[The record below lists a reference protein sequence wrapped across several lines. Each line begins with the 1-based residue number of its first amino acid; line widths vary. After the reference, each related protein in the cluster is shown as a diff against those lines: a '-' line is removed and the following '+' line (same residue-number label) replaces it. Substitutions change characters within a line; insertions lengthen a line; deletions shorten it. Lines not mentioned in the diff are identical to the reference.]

1 MKFSC
6 VKEKLERAIMIAER
20 FTGKNVT
27 LPILGN
33 ILLRF
38 GDNALMLT
46 ATNLEHAIEI
56 KVPGNSSGEGNIT
69 VPAKVA
75 SALIQSI
82 KDEKIELEGKQ
93 GSLII
98 TTDTRDTRVNGM
110 ISDDFPLIPKVKAG
124 TYFSVEGGLLRRGL
138 ERVIPAVSL
147 SEFKPELGGVF
158 FKIDAHNLRLAATDT
173 FRLAE
178 ISFPLVKKDADARA
192 SFILPHRVAGELMRV
207 LGDTGDVTVA
217 LGENQVLFE
226 INGIKITS
234 RLIEGNFPEYNA
246 IIPKNFE
253 TTCFFGKDD
262 MRDAVRASSIFTSS
276 LQDVSL
282 RFHDK
287 GIQVRSINSEIG
299 EYKTDIAVPVQGRE
313 ITMNFN
319 YRYLLDGLNALHEHE
334 VVWGSNS
341 EYTPAVLR
349 NKSDGSFL
357 YIIMPIRA
365 A

>member
-6 VKEKLERAIMIAER
+6 IKEKLEKAIMIVER

-33 ILLRF
+33 ILLEF
-38 GDNALMLT
+38 GNNALMLT
-46 ATNLEHAIEI
+46 ATNLEHAVEI
-56 KVPGNSSGEGNIT
+56 KVTGNSSGEGKIT
-69 VPAKVA
+69 VPAKII
-75 SALIQSI
+75 SALLQST
-82 KDEKIELEGKQ
+82 KDEKIEIEGKQ
-93 GSLII
+93 GSLLVK
-98 TTDTRDTRVNGM
+98 TDTRDTRINGM
-110 ISDDFPLIPKVKAG
+110 VSDDFPLIPKVKAG
-124 TYFSVEGGLLRRGL
+124 IRFSVEGKLLQRGL
-138 ERVIPAVSL
+138 ESVLPAVSL

-158 FKIDAHNLRLAATDT
+158 FRLDAHNLRLAATDT

-178 ISFPLVKKDADARA
+178 IILPLVKKEEDARA

-207 LGDTGDVTVA
+207 LADEGEVA
-217 LGENQVLFE
+217 VSLGENQVLFE
-226 INGIKITS
+226 INGATITS
-234 RLIEGNFPEYNA
+234 RLIEGNFPEYSA

-253 TTCFFGKDD
+253 TTCFFGKDE

-287 GIQVRSINSEIG
+287 GIQVCSINSEVG
-299 EYKTDIAVPVQGRE
+299 EYKTDIAVPVQGKE
-313 ITMNFN
+313 ITINFN
-319 YRYLLDGLNALHEHE
+319 YRYLLDGLNALHDRE

-341 EYTPAVLR
+341 EQTPAVLR

-357 YIIMPIRA
+357 YIIMPIRVA
-365 A
+365 